1 MSTRNIGL
9 RERRASHSRSAWIA
23 STTGFVRSLLT
34 SNRDCGGLGNLA
46 CLLTFVTFRSK
57 TQDKNKTYVLKCCR
71 GKDEH
76 KLFAGRVRGMNECV
90 SRHVVESHLVTS
102 GAARLGLLSGT
113 EGVFVLSRHAVR
125 CNENITRQRRKGFGV
140 FGRLAFVLVLSNFCS
155 AG

>member
-90 SRHVVESHLVTS
+90 PRHVVEER
-102 GAARLGLLSGT
+102 ARSSKWIGDGMTFMLLSTWDGI
-113 EGVFVLSRHAVR
+113 GSVVKLVKPLVSNGGLAGSRVRVLYES
-125 CNENITRQRRKGFGV
+125 
-140 FGRLAFVLVLSNFCS
+140 CS
-155 AG
+155 